1 MKRETMH
8 MSQALS
14 AMRILVKEAKHAYI
28 DGEHERASEI
38 QRDLMEAARMIVNG
52 AGPDWFD
59 DAELEFILTILLPT
73 GEDYNEVH

>member
-1 MKRETMH
+1 LKRETMH

-14 AMRILVKEAKHAYI
+14 AMRVLVKEARHAYI
-28 DGEHERASEI
+28 DGEHDLAREI
-38 QRDLMEAARMIVNG
+38 QRDLMTTAGLLVRKS
-52 AGPDWFD
+52 GPDWFD

>member
-1 MKRETMH
+1 MH

-28 DGEHERASEI
+28 DGEHERAHEI
-38 QRDLMEAARMIVNG
+38 SRDLMEAATLIVNG
-52 AGPDWFD
+52 ASPDWFD